1 MTGINPVRRKVAFSV
16 PGAAVGKGRPK
27 FARRGA
33 FVTAYSDK
41 KTVSYE
47 NLVKMY
53 ASEAVGNLPPFNG
66 PVCLTL
72 KISVMP
78 PASWSKRKTS
88 DALLG
93 RVRPTTKPDIDNI
106 MKSICDAMNEIVYV
120 DDKQVCDV
128 WVSKHYAATSE
139 VRVLVEEL

>member
-1 MTGINPVRRKVAFSV
+1 MTGTDVSVRVVRFSV

-33 FVTAYSDK
+33 FVTAYTDK

-47 NLVKMY
+47 NLVKLY
-53 ASEAVGNLPPFNG
+53 ASEAVGSNPPFDG

-72 KISVMP
+72 KIGVLP
-78 PASWSKRKTS
+78 PVSWSKKKTA
-88 DALLG
+88 DAMIG
-93 RVRPTTKPDIDNI
+93 RIRPTTKPDVDNI
-106 MKSICDAMNEIVYV
+106 MKAICDAMNEIVYV

-128 WVSKHYAATSE
+128 WISKHYTAIPE
-139 VRVLVEEL
+139 VRVIVEAL

>member
-1 MTGINPVRRKVAFSV
+1 MTGTDNHSAVVAFVV

-47 NLVKMY
+47 NLVRIY
-53 ASEAVGNLPPFNG
+53 ASEAVGNRPPLDG
-66 PVCLTL
+66 PVRLTL
-72 KISVMP
+72 KISVLP
-78 PASWSKRKTS
+78 PASWSKKKTS

-93 RVRPTTKPDIDNI
+93 LVRPTTKPDIDNI
-106 MKSICDAMNEIVYV
+106 MKAICDAMNEIVYV

-128 WVSKHYAATSE
+128 WVSKHYAITPE
-139 VRVLVEEL
+139 VRVIVEAS

>member
-1 MTGINPVRRKVAFSV
+1 MTGTDAAVRVVAFSV

-53 ASEAVGNLPPFNG
+53 ASEAVGNRPPFEG

-128 WVSKHYAATSE
+128 WISKHYAAASE
-139 VRVLVEEL
+139 VRVIVEEL

>member
-1 MTGINPVRRKVAFSV
+1 MTGTDNHSAVVAFIV

-47 NLVKMY
+47 NLVRIY
-53 ASEAVGNLPPFNG
+53 ASEAVGNRPPLEG
-66 PVCLTL
+66 PVRLTL
-72 KISVMP
+72 KISVLP
-78 PASWSKRKTS
+78 PSSWSKKKTS

-93 RVRPTTKPDIDNI
+93 LVRPTTKPDIDNI
-106 MKSICDAMNEIVYV
+106 MKAICDAMNEIVYI

-128 WVSKHYAATSE
+128 WISKHYAVTPE
-139 VRVLVEEL
+139 VRVIVEAS

>member
-1 MTGINPVRRKVAFSV
+1 MTGTDNHSAVVAFVV

-47 NLVKMY
+47 NLVRIY
-53 ASEAVGNLPPFNG
+53 ASEAVGNRPPLEG
-66 PVCLTL
+66 PVRLTL
-72 KISVMP
+72 KISVLP
-78 PASWSKRKTS
+78 PSSWSKKKIS

-93 RVRPTTKPDIDNI
+93 LVRPTTKPDIDNI
-106 MKSICDAMNEIVYV
+106 MKAICDAMNEIVYV

-128 WVSKHYAATSE
+128 WVSKHYAITPE
-139 VRVLVEEL
+139 VRVIVEAS